1 LTKGGALTYKRVPIN
16 SYVKKA
22 GFSSMAHHISAKK
35 RIRQTERRS
44 EVNRSRVSRIRTFVK
59 KVETLIAT
67 GDKSAAHD
75 ALRVAEPEL
84 MKGVQ
89 AGILHKNTASRKVS
103 RLAARIKSL

>member
-1 LTKGGALTYKRVPIN
+1 
-16 SYVKKA
+16 
-22 GFSSMAHHISAKK
+22 MAHHASAKK
-35 RIRQTERRS
+35 RIRQTARRT

-59 KVETLIAT
+59 KVEMALAG
-67 GDKSAAHD
+67 GDKTAAAE

-89 AGILHKNTASRKVS
+89 SGVLHKNTASRKVS